1 MAGRG
6 PLLCWSLLDRPPP
19 PRPLPP
25 PREFPRPPP
34 LPPVG
39 GPLLLSGVW
48 LLAGALGA
56 LAGCGRD
63 VFAVAMVV
71 MSLLNLV
78 RLPVAKKREEEKRR
92 PGEKVSLFFSLRAVL
107 LCLLLIGFPK
117 LKARIVAAQL
127 ALQVRA
133 LVLCSDTCPLCQAW
147 LHSASNSTS
156 WCFKSRSIF

>member
-34 LPPVG
+34 LPGG

-71 MSLLNLV
+71 VVLKSCEV
-78 RLPVAKKREEEKRR
+78 AGRLPVRGAKIKREKRKKRWKNDGLAKMF
-92 PGEKVSLFFSLRAVL
+92 PSLLLRA
-107 LCLLLIGFPK
+107 CEM
-117 LKARIVAAQL
+117 
-127 ALQVRA
+127 
-133 LVLCSDTCPLCQAW
+133 
-147 LHSASNSTS
+147 
-156 WCFKSRSIF
+156 